1 MSPRRVSIGPGE
13 IAGYFSRL
21 NSGFDE
27 LGIPCEH
34 FVLTDNKFVYQE
46 SDYFLRK
53 FFLKIVPLRKNQN
66 VVAKNFGL
74 CLEIIIRLF
83 ALFYAAIKCDVFIFS
98 GFGSFL
104 NFYELPLLRSLGK
117 KIIVVYF
124 GSDARPPYMSGRHLD
139 DAGEYAS
146 TEAAFR
152 EAKKMSS
159 KIRRVEKYATFIVN
173 HTATAQFFK
182 RPFVRFV
189 AMGLP
194 VKVDQFR
201 CEGINDNVTAAVR
214 IVHAPSRPKSKGT
227 EVIRQAIAELRGDG
241 YNIDFI
247 ELTNVPNSTVLNEL
261 QNCDFVI
268 DELYSDVPMAMFAT
282 EAAMFSKP
290 AIVGGYYASQFISDN
305 VTEMMPV
312 SLYVDPSDVKQTIKM
327 LLDSKETRERLGADA
342 NKFVSTHWQEKAVAQ
357 KYLRLIQ
364 NDVAKDWVSDP
375 LNLTYCFGWGLAREN
390 WLNLV
395 GEYIEEMGEHALLL
409 DHNPKLKHAV
419 LEELCRGREKKHHDA
434 AVC

>member
-1 MSPRRVSIGPGE
+1 MSIRRVSIGPGE

-21 NSGFDE
+21 KSGFDE

-34 FVLTDNKFVYQE
+34 FVLTDNKFAYQE
-46 SDYFLRK
+46 SGYFLRK
-53 FFLKIVPLRKNQN
+53 FFLKIVRFRKSQS

-83 ALFYAAIKCDVFIFS
+83 TLFYAAIKCDVFIFS

-104 NFYELPLLRSLGK
+104 NFYELPFLRLLGK

-139 DAGEYAS
+139 DAGEFAS
-146 TEAAFR
+146 AAAAFR

-159 KIRRVEKYATFIVN
+159 KIRQVEKYATFVVN

-194 VKVDQFR
+194 VKVENFR
-201 CEGINDNVTAAVR
+201 CERKGDNVAVAVR

-227 EVIRQAIAELRGDG
+227 EAIRQAISALRVDG

-247 ELTNVPNSTVLNEL
+247 ELINVPNSTVLNEL

-268 DELYSDVPMAMFAT
+268 DELYSDMPMAMFAT

-290 AIVGGYYASQFISDN
+290 AIVGGYYANQFISDN
-305 VTEMMPV
+305 GTEKMPV

-327 LLDSKETRERLGADA
+327 LLDGKETRERLGFEA
-342 NKFVSTHWQEKAVAQ
+342 NRFVSTHWQEKTVAQ

-364 NDVAKDWVSDP
+364 NDVTKDWMSDP
-375 LNLTYCFGWGLAREN
+375 LNLTYCFGWGLAKEN
-390 WLNLV
+390 WLKQV
-395 GEYIEEMGEHALLL
+395 GEYIEELGEHALLL
-409 DHNPKLKHAV
+409 DHNPQLKHV
-419 LEELCRGREKKHHDA
+419 VVDELRRHREKKQHDA